1 MLEVRV
7 SLQRGDFNLDAH
19 FTAPTPG
26 ITALFGRSG
35 AGKTTL
41 IHLLAGLLE
50 PDSGLI
56 ALDGEKLFDSA
67 LPLNVPAHRRRVGCV
82 FQDLRLFPHLNVAG
96 NLRYGLRRAAARS
109 AAHHDGA
116 HRGAA

>member
-1 MLEVRV
+1 M

-19 FTAPTPG
+19 FTAPAPG

-67 LPLNVPAHRRRVGCV
+67 LSLNVPTHRRRVGCV

-96 NLRYGLRRAAARS
+96 NLRYCLRRSTARRPAS
-109 AAHHDGA
+109 
-116 HRGAA
+116 